1 MKASA
6 KSVQDALDAAGLEA
20 TVVEMPAS
28 TRSAQE
34 AADAIGCTVAQI
46 AKSLVFQTKTS
57 AEPIMVIAAGNNRVD
72 TKLVA
77 ARVGQKLR
85 QASPDFVREA
95 TGFAIGGVP
104 PVGHPSPIR
113 TFIDEE
119 LFSHDEIWAAAG
131 TPNAVFKLR
140 AADLVKLSAGE
151 VMALKVD

>member
-57 AEPIMVIAAGNNRVD
+57 AEPIMVIAADNNRVD

-77 ARVGQKLR
+77 ARVGQN
-85 QASPDFVREA
+85 ASRA
-95 TGFAIGGVP
+95 GFLSM
-104 PVGHPSPIR
+104 PS
-113 TFIDEE
+113 
-119 LFSHDEIWAAAG
+119 
-131 TPNAVFKLR
+131 
-140 AADLVKLSAGE
+140 
-151 VMALKVD
+151 